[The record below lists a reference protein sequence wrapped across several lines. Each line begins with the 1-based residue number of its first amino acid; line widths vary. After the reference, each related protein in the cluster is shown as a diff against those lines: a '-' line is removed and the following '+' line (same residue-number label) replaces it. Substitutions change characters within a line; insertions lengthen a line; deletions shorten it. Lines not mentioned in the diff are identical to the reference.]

1 MNSESSI
8 NNIADL
14 MNTGSVKVLPAIH
27 QTDAFS
33 SETSSKSRKS
43 SMILFTHENKE
54 KKSINN

>member
-1 MNSESSI
+1 
-8 NNIADL
+8 

-54 KKSINN
+54 NKKSINN